1 MRTNKWTGRVGA
13 LLVTGN
19 VVLAVLSPLNA
30 EAHALLV
37 KAEPARRA
45 ILVQTPRQIKLWF
58 NEEIEPA
65 YTKLAV
71 IDAAGKSATEAKF
84 QVPADDRKLM
94 ILTLPDLTPGKYTV
108 KFRVLS
114 VDGHVVE
121 SSYDFVLKGDATK
134 K

>member
-1 MRTNKWTGRVGA
+1 MKKNKWAGAMGMLCVAVAA
-13 LLVTGN
+13 LLP
-19 VVLAVLSPLNA
+19 LSA
-30 EAHALLV
+30 GAHALLV
-37 KAEPARRA
+37 KAEPARRGA
-45 ILVQTPRQIKLWF
+45 LVQAPRQVKLWF

-71 IDAAGKSATEAKF
+71 LDATGKPVTGEKF

-94 ILTLPDLTPGKYTV
+94 VLALPVLAPGKYTV

-121 SSYDFVLKGDATK
+121 SSYDFVLKGDAPEK
-134 K
+134 

>member
-1 MRTNKWTGRVGA
+1 MSRKQWIFHGSAFFLTAA
-13 LLVTGN
+13 LSLG
-19 VVLAVLSPLNA
+19 VLLPPSA

-45 ILVQTPRQIKLWF
+45 ALSRAPHQVKLWF

-65 YTKLAV
+65 YTKMLVVNAN
-71 IDAAGKSATEAKF
+71 GKPVTDAKF

-94 ILTLPDLTPGKYTV
+94 VLQLPELTPGKYVV

-121 SSYDFVLKGDATK
+121 SSYDFLLKGDAAK